1 MKQLAV
7 AFVLIT
13 SVAGCGLVSSRD
25 SGKSDFDLGPF
36 GASTPGE
43 ADSPGADVLVYD
55 ITAPAWIDHSSM
67 YYRLTYRNAANPLP
81 YAQSEWVMS
90 PAALLTQR
98 LRVRLGGSNSDETRR
113 VGAHTPGFYVLRSE
127 LVEFEQVF
135 DQPGQSRG
143 VIRLRARLEG
153 EGIWTQ
159 KTFTIERPARS
170 ANAAGG
176 VTALA
181 ECSDELAVA
190 IGEWIVASGFNSR
203 AMESAR
209 TVP

>member
-1 MKQLAV
+1 MKRLAL
-7 AFVLIT
+7 ACVLVT
-13 SVAGCGLVSSRD
+13 FSGCGLLSSRG
-25 SGKSDFDLGPF
+25 SGRTDFDLG
-36 GASTPGE
+36 TPGGNTLAE
-43 ADSPGADVLVYD
+43 TDSHGVDVIVYD
-55 ITAPAWIDHSSM
+55 ITAPAWIDHPSM
-67 YYRLTYRNAANPLP
+67 YYRLASRNAANPMP

-98 LRVRLGGSNSDETRR
+98 LKARLVGSSGGEIRR
-113 VGAHTPGFYVLRSE
+113 VGTHTRGRYALRSE

-135 DQPGQSRG
+135 DQPGRSRG

-153 EGIWTQ
+153 DGFWAQ
-159 KTFTIERPARS
+159 KTFTIEKPAPT

-190 IGEWIVASGFNSR
+190 ISEWIAASGFNSR
-203 AMESAR
+203 AIESAR
-209 TVP
+209 SVP